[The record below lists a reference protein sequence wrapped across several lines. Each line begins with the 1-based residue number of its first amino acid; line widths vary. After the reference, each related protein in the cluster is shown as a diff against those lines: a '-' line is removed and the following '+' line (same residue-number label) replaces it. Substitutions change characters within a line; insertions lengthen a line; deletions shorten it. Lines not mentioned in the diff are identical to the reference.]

1 MATRIKEGMIPYKGW
16 IWIEITENH
25 IINVLLREAN
35 NLIHVND
42 NNELYVD
49 LQLDDGIQPDDD
61 FPVGVTTGRI
71 LQEDWW
77 QQSWLILNWKTTS
90 WDYARIIY
98 ANDWNVYIDLWD
110 WVWRQIG
117 IDISEIGNVKAF
129 YPTDLNETTEWQ
141 AMVDWYLAGK
151 YPIVVY
157 RWESYILEARPMSQ
171 QIRFY
176 DIHSTVMHL
185 LNDWYSYSFRN
196 ALYATWDV
204 NNEFQW
210 WLLDQVQIS
219 PSVLA
224 TDIDY
229 QTPYTPQYLWSPTT
243 KHYVDT
249 ELLKKQDLLTPW
261 TRITIQTD
269 PVSWDLVISADV
281 SGVMTYMWNVTD
293 ASQLP
298 TTWQNQ
304 WDCWYAETEK
314 TMYAWDGTQWN
325 DIGWTGIDLTN
336 YFNLNVNT
344 SDDITEWSIHLFC
357 TAIEKNY
364 WDNKQDPLT
373 AGTNITIDANN
384 VISAVDTTYSAGTG
398 IDITGTV
405 ISNDLPFDP
414 ENAWA
419 MWQLLQKTSS
429 WYKWINPNFVIS
441 VNNQTWVVTVDEF
454 TPANQWTAGQV
465 LKKTQ
470 DWYEWQN
477 ETAGQYTWDTWIQVN
492 QASKT
497 IKNTL
502 PFSPTN
508 TGRAGQV
515 IKLNSDWVTYSWQ
528 NDESWWGGGWWGWS
542 VSNNPYWPSW
552 DWDTTHAPSKNAIYD
567 KIESMVAWEGN
578 VKLFKLNSD
587 RDLTNAQA
595 VYDWLDDGKLPIIRK
610 YSTYNYVDAW
620 WTSHTISWDFDYY
633 YEPTSQPWNILV
645 FTTHHNTFD
654 SYNNIHA
661 YWYTEQVDF
670 ALYLTVSNWTVTEI
684 SDTSAHNANTT
695 FISPT
700 WVYDVAFMPTQD
712 YQPATKKYVDSVA
725 AGSIQVPA
733 ITNKTTGTTTR
744 ITELWAWSKT
754 ELNNLSQRDPTCI
767 YFSFNN

>member
-157 RWESYILEARPMSQ
+157 RWESYILEAKPMSQ

-185 LNDWYSYSFRN
+185 LDNGYSYSFRN

-229 QTPYTPQYLWSPTT
+229 QTPYAPQYLWSPTT

-528 NDESWWGGGWWGWS
+528 NDESWWGGGWWGWGWGWNFNPDNTWQPWQVLTKKDNNRYDWEDITLPS
-542 VSNNPYWPSW
+542 GENNVKFWTIHSNNPSTQQMQEITEWV
-552 DWDTTHAPSKNAIYD
+552 
-567 KIESMVAWEGN
+567 E
-578 VKLFKLNSD
+578 
-587 RDLTNAQA
+587 
-595 VYDWLDDGKLPIIRK
+595 LDDNNGAILNDIDTKDVFVFYNLTTEGLSKIATFHWTKRISERIWRPNHDNWQYTIAYEQALTIDYTTSSQR
-610 YSTYNYVDAW
+610 YSMWVGQNPDSSTHTNYVSAFW
-620 WTSHTISWDFDYY
+620 AQ
-633 YEPTSQPWNILV
+633 YEAPFIPTNPS
-645 FTTHHNTFD
+645 
-654 SYNNIHA
+654 
-661 YWYTEQVDF
+661 E
-670 ALYLTVSNWTVTEI
+670 
-684 SDTSAHNANTT
+684 
-695 FISPT
+695 
-700 WVYDVAFMPTQD
+700 
-712 YQPATKKYVDSVA
+712 PATKQYVDIAVA
-725 AGSIQVPA
+725 AWPSHVGGIVS
-733 ITNKTTGTTTR
+733 NTTGTTSR
-744 ITELWAWSKT
+744 VSSIWAWSKT

>member
-196 ALYATWDV
+196 ALYASWDV

-219 PSVLA
+219 PSVLS

-243 KHYVDT
+243 KYYVDQ

-261 TRITIQTD
+261 TRITIQRD
-269 PVSWDLVISADV
+269 PVSWDLIISADV
-281 SGVMTYMWNVTD
+281 SGVMTYMWNVSD
-293 ASQLP
+293 VSDLANI
-298 TTWQNQ
+298 QNPSQ
-304 WDCWYAETEK
+304 WDCWYVENSH

-364 WDNKQDPLT
+364 WNSKQDPLT

-384 VISAVDTTYSAGTG
+384 VISAVDTTYSAGTW

-405 ISNDLPFDP
+405 ISNELPFDP

-441 VNNQTWVVTVDEF
+441 VNNQTWAVTVDEF
-454 TPANQWTAGQV
+454 TPANEWTAGQV

-470 DWYEWQN
+470 NWYEWQN
-477 ETAGQYTWDTWIQVN
+477 ETAGQYTWDTWIHVN
-492 QASKT
+492 QANKT

-502 PFSPTN
+502 PFNPTN

-528 NDESWWGGGWWGWS
+528 NDESWGGGGWWGWGWNFNPDNTWQPWQVLTKKTNNRYDWEDIELPS
-542 VSNNPYWPSW
+542 GENNVKFWTINSQNYDTAQLQEVADWVSADDNNWAILNDVYTNDVFILHNIDYYQSIPRPVFYGKKRSSAKVWRPNHANGQFTKAWENKLTLYEAPSW
-552 DWDTTHAPSKNAIYD
+552 WYFPVVEENGDDATHTNYISAFWAQYDAPFIPTDPS
-567 KIESMVAWEGN
+567 
-578 VKLFKLNSD
+578 
-587 RDLTNAQA
+587 
-595 VYDWLDDGKLPIIRK
+595 
-610 YSTYNYVDAW
+610 
-620 WTSHTISWDFDYY
+620 
-633 YEPTSQPWNILV
+633 EPT
-645 FTTHHNTFD
+645 
-654 SYNNIHA
+654 
-661 YWYTEQVDF
+661 
-670 ALYLTVSNWTVTEI
+670 
-684 SDTSAHNANTT
+684 
-695 FISPT
+695 
-700 WVYDVAFMPTQD
+700 
-712 YQPATKKYVDSVA
+712 TKKYVDDAIA
-725 AGSIQVPA
+725 AA
-733 ITNKTTGTTTR
+733 ISGQPWAQIITCKTTGTTTR
-744 ITELWAWSKT
+744 IDQIWAWSKT